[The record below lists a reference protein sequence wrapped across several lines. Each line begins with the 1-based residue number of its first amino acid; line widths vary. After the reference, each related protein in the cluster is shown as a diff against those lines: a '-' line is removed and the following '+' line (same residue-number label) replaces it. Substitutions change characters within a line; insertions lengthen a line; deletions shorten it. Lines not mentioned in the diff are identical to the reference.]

1 MEGIIEA
8 KREYIVTDIR
18 FQKCDSC
25 KRVHSRL
32 FELTPTKK
40 LHGFDVLMLCIRC
53 IQDSTNGFQ
62 LNIDVEDL
70 KTFGSVEAWQKAH

>member
-8 KREYIVTDIR
+8 KRDYIVTDIK

-25 KRVHSRL
+25 KRVHGKL
-32 FELTPTKK
+32 FELTPSKK
-40 LHGFDVLMLCIRC
+40 MHSFDGLMLCIRC
-53 IQDSTNGFQ
+53 LQDNASGFQ

-70 KTFGSVEAWQKAH
+70 KTYGSVDAWQKAH